1 MSFLSICKRMLC
13 LINWCLKHSFTA
25 RLKGRSKL
33 VHPNSAR
40 IIRIRFAASD
50 VGRYENTLELVFIE
64 FESRNT
70 FLITRKVFG
79 TIGDPELH
87 DRLRPEHPYTRRR
100 GPSMNLTG
108 KIVPGLRPPQWTK
121 THWNEKLPK
130 YDVPPYVIEAAF
142 GRRAG
147 NAAQNIRRL
156 MPRTLNVQTYGDWF
170 TYLLYIEEEQMRYE
184 YPLLHIHICKS
195 VHHILI
201 GRTSR
206 LMR

>member
-1 MSFLSICKRMLC
+1 MLC

-108 KIVPGLRPPQWTK
+108 KNRSLFKATSVDEDSLER
-121 THWNEKLPK
+121 
-130 YDVPPYVIEAAF
+130 EAAQVRCPTLCYRGSF
-142 GRRAG
+142 WKTGRKCGAEYTE
-147 NAAQNIRRL
+147 ADASDAQRSDI
-156 MPRTLNVQTYGDWF
+156 W
-170 TYLLYIEEEQMRYE
+170 
-184 YPLLHIHICKS
+184 
-195 VHHILI
+195 
-201 GRTSR
+201 
-206 LMR
+206 